1 MPDFVG
7 SIALIRRVEDG
18 KTKWLVRHHACSDT
32 YKLVQADRLEEES
45 FRECIDR
52 EISWSLS
59 LERNRDYIISSVP
72 RLHLEVQNRAPGEET
87 GDILIVEFY
96 VVDLYGRK
104 AIEKLADES
113 NHWVTGAELNLGVTG
128 NGRAID
134 PLQQK
139 LLAKADVIPVWS
151 E

>member
-7 SIALIRRVEDG
+7 SIALIRRFENEQ
-18 KTKWLVRHHACSDT
+18 TRWLVQHHECSNICR
-32 YKLVQADRLEEES
+32 LIQAERLEEES

-52 EISWSLS
+52 EVSWALS
-59 LERNRDYIISSVP
+59 LERNKDYIISSVP
-72 RLHLEVQNRAPGEET
+72 RLHLEVQLRAPGKEE
-87 GDILIVEFY
+87 GDKIVVEFY

-104 AIEKLADES
+104 AAGKLDQE
-113 NHWVTGAELNLGVTG
+113 NLYWVTGAELKLGVTG
-128 NGRAID
+128 DGRAID

-139 LLAKADVIPVWS
+139 LLAKAEVIPVWS